1 MPPVLIL
8 VCHAADRHFADGDR
22 AAVRRLFEQSDVI
35 DALELIGPDQYRI
48 LCPDGGGFVLRAPGL
63 DGDRSFHRMEVALY
77 ADYWTSDMLM
87 LLFNIMHSG
96 GFGLVEDLE
105 APQFIVTRP
114 QQVSYFPWLPQPPLL
129 VRSPRDL
136 GYTIWHV
143 AG

>member
-1 MPPVLIL
+1 
-8 VCHAADRHFADGDR
+8 
-22 AAVRRLFEQSDVI
+22 
-35 DALELIGPDQYRI
+35 
-48 LCPDGGGFVLRAPGL
+48 
-63 DGDRSFHRMEVALY
+63 MEVALY

-136 GYTIWHV
+136 GYTIGQV